1 MSNLSNILA
10 SIGKDK
16 YIHFA
21 VCLVLTL
28 VIYAVASIWMGP
40 AAVALGFV
48 VAILAGI
55 GKEFYDKKKTGL
67 FDPYDIVADFLGAF
81 LGVVIIALLLI

>member
-16 YIHFA
+16 YIHFG

-40 AAVALGFV
+40 AAVARDRRRGESSSLC
-48 VAILAGI
+48 
-55 GKEFYDKKKTGL
+55 
-67 FDPYDIVADFLGAF
+67 FLSNP
-81 LGVVIIALLLI
+81 IISESV

>member
-1 MSNLSNILA
+1 MGNLSNIIA

-16 YIHFA
+16 YIHFG

-28 VIYAVASIWMGP
+28 VVYAVASVWMGP
-40 AAVALGFV
+40 AATAVAFAASIIV
-48 VAILAGI
+48 GI
-55 GKEFYDKKKTGL
+55 CKEFYDKKKTGL

-81 LGVVIIALLLI
+81 LGIVIIALILI